1 MPRSSVGGIRIASE
15 RRSTAGDPTHLLLSH
30 ATGFC
35 KEIWRPVVAEIDAR
49 RSVGSITSFD
59 QRAHGDSG
67 APPRPF
73 SWDDLASD
81 ALAVV
86 ADLDG
91 PIVGVGHSSGA
102 ALLVLAE
109 QAHPGRFA
117 GLVLI
122 EPIIFPPPHRRFEDS
137 PLAAATLR
145 RRYRFRT
152 REDARLNYE
161 GKGPFALWRTDA
173 LDAYLAGGLRQEGDG
188 FVLKCDP
195 ADEAEFY
202 RTGAMHRAWEGLPE
216 VSPPIIL
223 LAGADSDTHPEPFLE
238 ALASRMGDPE
248 VEVVPGATHFLPMER
263 PDVVADTV
271 VRLLEAVRSV

>member
-1 MPRSSVGGIRIASE
+1 M
-15 RRSTAGDPTHLLLSH
+15 
-30 ATGFC
+30 
-35 KEIWRPVVAEIDAR
+35 VAEIDAR
-49 RSVGSITSFD
+49 RSVGSVTGFD
-59 QRAHGDSG
+59 QRAHGDSDT
-67 APPRPF
+67 PPRPF
-73 SWDDLASD
+73 SWDDLAAD
-81 ALAVV
+81 ALAVA

-109 QAHPGRFA
+109 QADPGRFA

-145 RRYRFRT
+145 RRYRFGT

-173 LDAYLAGGLRQEGDG
+173 LDAYLAGGLRPEDG
-188 FVLKCDP
+188 YFVLKCDP

-202 RTGAMHRAWEGLPE
+202 RTGAMHRAWEGLPDLA
-216 VSPPIIL
+216 PPIIL
-223 LAGADSDTHPEPFLE
+223 LAGADSDTHPEAFLE
-238 ALASRMGDPE
+238 ALASRLRDPE

-263 PDVVADTV
+263 PDAVADAV
-271 VRLLEAVRSV
+271 VRLLETIHPV